1 MGGEKVMKKSI
12 GAKTIVYPAP
22 VFIVGTYDKD
32 GKPDVM
38 AAAWGGIACSQP
50 PCVSISLQKQRYTLE
65 NIHER
70 EAFTISIPS
79 EDHANEADYFGIVS
93 GRDADKFSDSG
104 LTPVKSEIVDAPYVK
119 EFPLIL
125 ECKLVHKVDLG
136 MHIQITGEIM
146 DVKVE
151 ENAADTNGIPDI
163 NKIKPFLFDPAG
175 MAYYGVGKNIGR
187 AFNIGNKFKK

>member
-1 MGGEKVMKKSI
+1 MKKSI
-12 GAKTIVYPAP
+12 GAKTIVYPTP

-65 NIHER
+65 NIYKR

-79 EDHANEADYFGIVS
+79 EEHVIEADYFGIVS
-93 GRDADKFSDSG
+93 GRDTDKFSDSG
-104 LTPVKSEIVDAPYVK
+104 LTPVKSDIVDAPYVK
-119 EFPLIL
+119 EFPLVL

-136 MHIQITGEIM
+136 VHIQLTGEIM
-146 DVKVE
+146 DVKVD
-151 ENAADTNGIPDI
+151 ENASDTNGIPDI
-163 NKIKPFLFDPAG
+163 SKIKPFMFDPAG

-187 AFNIGNKFKK
+187 AFNIGNKLKK